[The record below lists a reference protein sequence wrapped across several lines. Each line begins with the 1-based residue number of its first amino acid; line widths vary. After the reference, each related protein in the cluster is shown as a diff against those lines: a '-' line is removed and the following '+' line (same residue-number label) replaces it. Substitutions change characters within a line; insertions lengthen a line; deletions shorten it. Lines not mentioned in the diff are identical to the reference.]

1 MPIFTQTLTFLPGE
15 VGKTVPVTIVDNGV
29 AEGSRNFAVSIR
41 NAQPSVMQDLQQIG
55 AQVGTPDALV
65 NIVEDELY
73 FVFLSSETYSAQES
87 AGEAFITVIRSG
99 LPGFLAQP
107 LTLDMIAVTGGDTPA
122 VPGLDFVDLGGGLVA
137 RDSAFTF
144 APNQTTK
151 TFRVPF
157 LNDTLVDGP
166 KTMLVYINDC
176 PGTSLQS
183 QEPEPAQHRSRPG
196 PRHRLPGRGD
206 ADHQRR

>member
-15 VGKTVPVTIVDNGV
+15 ISKTVPVTIVDNSV

-41 NAQPSVMQDLQQIG
+41 NPQPSVMQDSQEIG
-55 AQVGTPDALV
+55 ASIGTSDALV

-73 FVFLSSETYSAQES
+73 FVFLSSENYSAQES
-87 AGEAFITVIRSG
+87 AGEAFITVVRSG

-107 LTLDMIAVTGGDTPA
+107 LTLDMIAIAGGDHPA
-122 VPGLDFVDLGGGLVA
+122 VAGQDFVDLGGGLVV

-157 LNDTLVDGP
+157 LNDTVVDGP
-166 KTMLVYINDC
+166 KDDAGLHQRL
-176 PGTSLQS
+176 PGIAVQP
-183 QEPEPAQHRSRPG
+183 QEPQPAQHRPRPRA
-196 PRHRLPGRGD
+196 RHRLPGLRD
-206 ADHQRR
+206 AGHQRR